1 VAARAARAA
10 KARGTATSEIAQKGG
25 REAALLVDNSGMAA
39 VPISPL
45 RGLLEVTKLVRSGE
59 DLPQLLDAIARTIC
73 DALGFRTVVINLYR
87 PAWDDFVVT
96 TVHGNEAAREMLL
109 GTRRTLAEWDDL
121 INDRFHHRGAY
132 VVLAGTYDWSDDS
145 ESFVPE
151 LEPSDDDRAWHPED
165 ALFLPMRHS
174 SGHLLGVLSVDEPV
188 SCKRASDEELDV
200 LVSFAEHAALAVQ
213 SAQERSEAESHRL
226 ALERLLAV
234 SSSLVSEA
242 SVDEIL
248 RLVCAGVHDALGFEN
263 VIASLRE
270 PSGRLSARAS
280 RGFSDAQISS
290 ADTVM
295 YDEIV
300 DLLDPEFELQ
310 GCYLL
315 PSDAAQERL
324 RRATKRPL
332 YLSQLNG
339 SGPWA
344 WNHHWLVVPLRAENG
359 DVIGVLWADEPRDRL
374 LPSSDKLQA
383 LRVFANQATAA
394 VLSSQYVNE
403 LRFLA
408 DHDPLTRLL
417 NRRAFVERLDGE
429 VDRSR
434 RYDRS
439 FGLVLCDLDGF
450 KELNDRHGHLAGD
463 EALQRFAQTLE
474 TALRKGDE
482 VFRIGGDEFAL
493 ILAEAS
499 EDDAREVVS
508 RIHGEVD
515 GLRASFGVASCP
527 EHAVEAQALF
537 RLADEALYEAKR
549 TGSGLQFVVT

>member
-1 VAARAARAA
+1 
-10 KARGTATSEIAQKGG
+10 
-25 REAALLVDNSGMAA
+25 MAA
-39 VPISPL
+39 VPPISPL
-45 RGLLEVTKLVRSGE
+45 RGLLEVTKLVRSVE
-59 DLPQLLDAIARTIC
+59 EVQELLDAIARTIS

-96 TVHGNEAAREMLL
+96 TVYGNDAAREMLL
-109 GTRRTLAEWDDL
+109 GTRRMLAEWDDL
-121 INDRFHHRGAY
+121 ISDRFNRRGAY
-132 VVLAGTYDWSDDS
+132 VVLAGTYDWSADS
-145 ESFVPE
+145 ESYIPE
-151 LEPSDDDRAWHPED
+151 LEPSDDDGAWHPED

-174 SGHLLGVLSVDEPV
+174 SGHLLGILSVDEPV
-188 SCKRASDEELDV
+188 SGRRATDEELDV

-213 SAQERSEAESHRL
+213 SAQERAEADSHQI
-226 ALERLLAV
+226 ALEQLLTV

-270 PSGRLSARAS
+270 PSGRLSVRAS
-280 RGFSDAQISS
+280 RGFSETQIAA
-290 ADTVM
+290 ADSVM

-300 DLLDPEFELQ
+300 GLIDPEFEVQ

-315 PSDAAQERL
+315 PSDAAQHRL

-374 LPSSDKLQA
+374 LPSPDKLQA

-417 NRRAFVERLDGE
+417 NRRAFIDRLDGE
-429 VDRSR
+429 VGRAR
-434 RYDRS
+434 RYGRS

-463 EALQRFAQTLE
+463 EALQRFGQTLI
-474 TALRKGDE
+474 ASLRKGDE
-482 VFRIGGDEFAL
+482 AFRIGGDEFAL
-493 ILAEAS
+493 MLAEAS
-499 EDDAREVVS
+499 EDDAREVVD
-508 RIHGEVD
+508 RINAQVE

-527 EHAVEAQALF
+527 EHATDAQTLF

-549 TGSGLQFVVT
+549 NGSGLQFVA

>member
-1 VAARAARAA
+1 
-10 KARGTATSEIAQKGG
+10 
-25 REAALLVDNSGMAA
+25 LVDNTGMAA

-59 DLPQLLDAIARTIC
+59 ELPQLLDAIASTVS

-87 PAWDDFVVT
+87 PAWDDYLVT
-96 TVHGNEAAREMLL
+96 TVHGNAAAREMLL
-109 GTRRTLAEWDDL
+109 GTRRMLGEWDDL
-121 INDRFHHRGAY
+121 INDRFYRRGAY
-132 VVLAGTYDWSDDS
+132 VVLAGTYDWSDDA

-151 LEPSDDDRAWHPED
+151 LEPSSDEGAWHPED

-188 SCKRASDEELDV
+188 SGRRATDEELDV

-213 SAQERSEAESHRL
+213 SAQERSEAERHQV
-226 ALERLLAV
+226 ALEQLLAV

-242 SVDEIL
+242 GVDEIL
-248 RLVCAGVHDALGFEN
+248 RLVCAGVHDALGFDN
-263 VIASLRE
+263 VIASLLE
-270 PSGRLSARAS
+270 PSGRLSVRAS
-280 RGFSDAQISS
+280 LGFDAAQIAS

-295 YDEIV
+295 YEEIV
-300 DLLDPEFELQ
+300 GLLDPEFEVQ

-324 RRATKRPL
+324 RRASKRPL

-374 LPSSDKLQA
+374 LPSPDKLQA
-383 LRVFANQATAA
+383 LRVFANQASAA
-394 VLSSQYVNE
+394 VLSSQYVHE

-417 NRRAFVERLDGE
+417 NRRAFVERLDSE
-429 VDRSR
+429 VGRAR
-434 RYDRS
+434 RYGRS

-474 TALRKGDE
+474 AALRRGDE

-493 ILAEAS
+493 LLAEATD
-499 EDDAREVVS
+499 EDARGVVS
-508 RIHGEVD
+508 RINDEVD

-527 EHAVEAQALF
+527 EHARDAQTLF

-549 TGSGLQFVVT
+549 NGSGLQFVVA

>member
-1 VAARAARAA
+1 
-10 KARGTATSEIAQKGG
+10 
-25 REAALLVDNSGMAA
+25 MAA
-39 VPISPL
+39 VPPISPL
-45 RGLLEVTKLVRSGE
+45 RGLLEVTRLVRSVE
-59 DLPQLLDAIARTIC
+59 EVPELLDAIARTIS

-96 TVHGNEAAREMLL
+96 TVYGNDAAREMLL

-121 INDRFHHRGAY
+121 ISDRFNRRGAY

-145 ESFVPE
+145 ESYIPE
-151 LEPSDDDRAWHPED
+151 LEPSDVEGAWHPED
-165 ALFLPMRHS
+165 ALFLPLRHS
-174 SGHLLGVLSVDEPV
+174 SGHLLGILSVDEPV
-188 SCKRASDEELDV
+188 SGRRATDEELDV

-213 SAQERSEAESHRL
+213 SAQERAEADSHQV
-226 ALERLLAV
+226 ALEQLLTV

-270 PSGRLSARAS
+270 PSGRLSVRAS
-280 RGFSDAQISS
+280 RGFSEAQIAA
-290 ADTVM
+290 ADSVM

-300 DLLDPEFELQ
+300 GLIDPEFEVQ

-315 PSDAAQERL
+315 PSDAAQQRL

-344 WNHHWLVVPLRAENG
+344 WNHHSLVVPLRAEDG

-374 LPSSDKLQA
+374 LPSPDKLQA
-383 LRVFANQATAA
+383 FRVFANQATAA

-417 NRRAFVERLDGE
+417 NRRAFIERLDGE
-429 VDRSR
+429 VGRAR
-434 RYDRS
+434 RYGRS

-463 EALQRFAQTLE
+463 EALQRFGQTLI
-474 TALRKGDE
+474 ASLRKGDE
-482 VFRIGGDEFAL
+482 AFRIGGDEFAL
-493 ILAEAS
+493 MLAEAS
-499 EDDAREVVS
+499 EDDARGVVD
-508 RIHGEVD
+508 RINAQPE

-527 EHAVEAQALF
+527 EHAAEAQALF

-549 TGSGLQFVVT
+549 NGSGLQFVA

>member
-1 VAARAARAA
+1 
-10 KARGTATSEIAQKGG
+10 
-25 REAALLVDNSGMAA
+25 MAA
-39 VPISPL
+39 VPPISPL
-45 RGLLEVTKLVRSGE
+45 RGLLEVTRLVRSVE
-59 DLPQLLDAIARTIC
+59 EVPELLDAIARTIS

-96 TVHGNEAAREMLL
+96 TVYGNDAAREMLL

-121 INDRFHHRGAY
+121 ISDRLNRRGAY

-145 ESFVPE
+145 ESYIPE
-151 LEPSDDDRAWHPED
+151 LEPSDDEGAWHPED
-165 ALFLPMRHS
+165 ALFLPLRHS
-174 SGHLLGVLSVDEPV
+174 SGHLLGILSVDEPV
-188 SCKRASDEELDV
+188 SGRRATDEELDV

-213 SAQERSEAESHRL
+213 SAQERAEADSHQV
-226 ALERLLAV
+226 ALEQLLTV

-270 PSGRLSARAS
+270 PSGRLSVRAS
-280 RGFSDAQISS
+280 RGFSEAQIAA
-290 ADTVM
+290 ADSVM

-300 DLLDPEFELQ
+300 GLIDPEFEVQ

-315 PSDAAQERL
+315 PSDAAQQRL

-344 WNHHWLVVPLRAENG
+344 WNHHSLVVPLRAEDG

-374 LPSSDKLQA
+374 LPSPDKLQA
-383 LRVFANQATAA
+383 FRVFANQATAA

-417 NRRAFVERLDGE
+417 NRRAFIERLDGE
-429 VDRSR
+429 VGRAR
-434 RYDRS
+434 RYGRS

-463 EALQRFAQTLE
+463 EALQRFGQTLI
-474 TALRKGDE
+474 ASLRKGDE
-482 VFRIGGDEFAL
+482 AFRIGGDEFAL
-493 ILAEAS
+493 MLAEAS
-499 EDDAREVVS
+499 EDDARGVVD
-508 RIHGEVD
+508 RINAQPE

-527 EHAVEAQALF
+527 EHAADAQALF

-549 TGSGLQFVVT
+549 NGSGLQFVA

>member
-1 VAARAARAA
+1 
-10 KARGTATSEIAQKGG
+10 
-25 REAALLVDNSGMAA
+25 MAA

-59 DLPQLLDAIARTIC
+59 ELPQLLDAIASTVSE
-73 DALGFRTVVINLYR
+73 ALGFRTVVINLYR

-109 GTRRTLAEWDDL
+109 GTRRTLGEWDDL

-151 LEPSDDDRAWHPED
+151 LEPSDDDGAWHPED
-165 ALFLPMRHS
+165 ALFLPMRHT

-188 SCKRASDEELDV
+188 SGRRATDEELDV

-213 SAQERSEAESHRL
+213 SAQERSDAERHQI
-226 ALERLLAV
+226 ALGQLLAV

-242 SVDEIL
+242 SVDEIF

-270 PSGRLSARAS
+270 PTGRLSVRGS
-280 RGFSDAQISS
+280 LGFSPAQIAS
-290 ADTVM
+290 ADSVM

-300 DLLDPEFELQ
+300 GLFDPEFEVQ

-324 RRATKRPL
+324 RRATKQPL

-344 WNHHWLVVPLRAENG
+344 WNHHWLVVPLRAEDG
-359 DVIGVLWADEPRDRL
+359 EVIGVLWADEPRDRL
-374 LPSSDKLQA
+374 IPSPDKLQA

-394 VLSSQYVNE
+394 VLSSQHVNE

-417 NRRAFVERLDGE
+417 NRRAFVDRLDGE
-429 VDRSR
+429 VGRAR
-434 RYDRS
+434 RYGRT
-439 FGLVLCDLDGF
+439 FALVLCDLDGF
-450 KELNDRHGHLAGD
+450 KELNDRDGHLAGD

-474 TALRKGDE
+474 SALRKGDE

-493 ILAEAS
+493 VLAEAG
-499 EDDAREVVS
+499 EQDAREVVG
-508 RIHGEVD
+508 RIDEQFE

-527 EHAVEAQALF
+527 EHAADAQTLF

-549 TGSGLQFVVT
+549 SGSGLHFVA

>member
-1 VAARAARAA
+1 
-10 KARGTATSEIAQKGG
+10 
-25 REAALLVDNSGMAA
+25 MAA
-39 VPISPL
+39 VPPISPL
-45 RGLLEVTKLVRSGE
+45 RGLLDVTKLVRSVE
-59 DLPQLLDAIARTIC
+59 ELPQLLDAIARTIS

-96 TVHGNEAAREMLL
+96 TVYGNEAAREMLL

-121 INDRFHHRGAY
+121 INARFYRRGAY
-132 VVLAGTYDWSDDS
+132 VVLAGTYDWSEDS
-145 ESFVPE
+145 ESYIPE
-151 LEPSDDDRAWHPED
+151 LEPSDDDGAWHPED

-188 SCKRASDEELDV
+188 NGRRASDEELDV

-213 SAQERSEAESHRL
+213 SAQERSEADSHQV
-226 ALERLLAV
+226 ALEQLLAV

-242 SVDEIL
+242 SVDEIF

-263 VIASLRE
+263 VIASLRDA
-270 PSGRLSARAS
+270 SGHLSVRAS
-280 RGFSDAQISS
+280 LGFSEAQIAS
-290 ADTVM
+290 ADSVM

-300 DLLDPEFELQ
+300 GLIDPEFEVQ

-315 PSDAAQERL
+315 PSDAAQQRL

-374 LPSSDKLQA
+374 LPSPDKLQA

-417 NRRAFVERLDGE
+417 NRRAFIDRLDGE
-429 VDRSR
+429 VGRAR
-434 RYDRS
+434 RYGRS

-450 KELNDRHGHLAGD
+450 KERNDRHGHLAGD
-463 EALQRFAQTLE
+463 EALQQFGQTLL

-482 VFRIGGDEFAL
+482 AFRIGGDEFAL
-493 ILAEAS
+493 MLAEAS
-499 EDDAREVVS
+499 EDDAREVVD
-508 RIHGEVD
+508 RINAQLE

-527 EHAVEAQALF
+527 EHAADAQTLF
-537 RLADEALYEAKR
+537 RLADEALYQAKR
-549 TGSGLQFVVT
+549 NGSGLQFVA

>member
-1 VAARAARAA
+1 
-10 KARGTATSEIAQKGG
+10 
-25 REAALLVDNSGMAA
+25 
-39 VPISPL
+39 
-45 RGLLEVTKLVRSGE
+45 VRSVE
-59 DLPQLLDAIARTIC
+59 EVPELLDAIARTIS

-96 TVHGNEAAREMLL
+96 TVYGNDAAREMLL
-109 GTRRTLAEWDDL
+109 GTRRTLAEWDEL
-121 INDRFHHRGAY
+121 ISDRFNRRGAY

-145 ESFVPE
+145 ESYIPE
-151 LEPSDDDRAWHPED
+151 LEPSDDEGAWHPED
-165 ALFLPMRHS
+165 ALFLPLRHS
-174 SGHLLGVLSVDEPV
+174 SGHLLGILSVDEPV
-188 SCKRASDEELDV
+188 SGRRATDEELDV

-213 SAQERSEAESHRL
+213 SAQERAEADSHQV
-226 ALERLLAV
+226 ALEQLLTV

-270 PSGRLSARAS
+270 PSGRLSVRAS
-280 RGFSDAQISS
+280 RGFSEAQIAA
-290 ADTVM
+290 ADSVM

-300 DLLDPEFELQ
+300 GLIDPEFEVQ

-315 PSDAAQERL
+315 PSDAAQQRL

-344 WNHHWLVVPLRAENG
+344 WNHHSLVVPLRAEDG

-374 LPSSDKLQA
+374 LPSADKLQA
-383 LRVFANQATAA
+383 FRVFANQATAA

-417 NRRAFVERLDGE
+417 NRRAFIERLDGE
-429 VDRSR
+429 VGRAR
-434 RYDRS
+434 RYGRS

-463 EALQRFAQTLE
+463 EALQRFGQTLI
-474 TALRKGDE
+474 ASLRKGDE
-482 VFRIGGDEFAL
+482 AFRIGGDEFAL

-499 EDDAREVVS
+499 EDDARGVVD
-508 RIHGEVD
+508 RINAQPE

-527 EHAVEAQALF
+527 EHAADAQALF

-549 TGSGLQFVVT
+549 NGSGLQFVA